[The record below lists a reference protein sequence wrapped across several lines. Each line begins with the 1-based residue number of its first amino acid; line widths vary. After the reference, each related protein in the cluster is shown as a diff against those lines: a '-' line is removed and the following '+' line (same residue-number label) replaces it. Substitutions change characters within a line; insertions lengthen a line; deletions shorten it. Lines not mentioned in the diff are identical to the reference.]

1 MTIINYSIGEIV
13 LNILNATAVF
23 DDKYTDV
30 VNRIQY
36 IETCATGCIFLQL
49 ANYVSQFMY
58 FVLTT
63 IQTMNLDRKQAK
75 KKNKI
80 IQEEQSR
87 IDDGATDT
95 WL

>member
-1 MTIINYSIGEIV
+1 MTITNYPIGEIV
-13 LNILNATAVF
+13 MNILNATAVF

-49 ANYVSQFMY
+49 ANYVSQFLY

-63 IQTMNLDRKQAK
+63 IQTMNLDRKQTK

-80 IQEEQSR
+80 IQEKQSR
-87 IDDGATDT
+87 INDDTTET